1 METMFSTLKIL
12 AFNLQWFLWGLDNG
26 DDVPVA
32 ENGNDTVVA
41 DESGDISF
49 PLLMLAMLGVFYFFM
64 MRKSRTQKQR
74 RADQMNALE
83 LYANVITIGGLCGT
97 VVEIEETTDDKG
109 NDVIS
114 HVTIETDSESQTRIR
129 VIREAIGRI
138 VSSEDETSAETQK

>member
-1 METMFSTLKIL
+1 MTE
-12 AFNLQWFLWGLDNG
+12 
-26 DDVPVA
+26 
-32 ENGNDTVVA
+32 
-41 DESGDISF
+41 
-49 PLLMLAMLGVFYFFM
+49 
-64 MRKSRTQKQR
+64 QR
-74 RADQMNALE
+74 ICLTFEITIEVALE